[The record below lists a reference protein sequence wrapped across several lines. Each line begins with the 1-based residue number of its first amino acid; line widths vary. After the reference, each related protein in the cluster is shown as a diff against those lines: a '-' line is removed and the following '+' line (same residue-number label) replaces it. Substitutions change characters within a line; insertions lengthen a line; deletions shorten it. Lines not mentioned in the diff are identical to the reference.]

1 MPFTA
6 NNNEILYRR
15 IENSAAALQG
25 VREEFVR
32 LKAIAAEFGGDIT
45 DLPNGD
51 HTVAELVAYRNNVIN
66 PLLAFFDN
74 QAVATRDRSADLQ
87 EWLTS

>member
-6 NNNEILYRR
+6 NNNEILYKR

-25 VREEFVR
+25 VREEFIR
-32 LKAIAAEFGGDIT
+32 IKSLAAQFGADIS

-51 HTVAELVAYRNNVIN
+51 HTKAELVSYRDNVIN

-74 QAVATRDRSADLQ
+74 AAVATRNRDADLQ
-87 EWLTS
+87 EWLS

>member
-1 MPFTA
+1 MPFTDS
-6 NNNEILYRR
+6 NNEVLYRR

-32 LKAIAAEFGGDIT
+32 LKAIAAQFGADIV
-45 DLPNGD
+45 DLPSGD
-51 HTVAELVAYRNNVIN
+51 HTKVELVAFRDNVIN

-74 QAVATRDRSADLQ
+74 QVVATRDRSADLQ
-87 EWLTS
+87 EWLT